1 MVCRDQDF
9 NLIWERVISP
19 TSWDSNGNYDLV
31 LGPDG
36 NWVAAA
42 RWVLPSAPLPGSTDS
57 EYRWNAASLY
67 KISPEGDS
75 IWSRTDTMP
84 VGNQTYNHEYGAI
97 VVLPSGSTIAVG
109 SFEQAT
115 PTPGDKSWAWVVKVD
130 KDGCL
135 EELCS
140 FTSVQDLEKRKPVA
154 LSVAPNPASDYVIFE
169 FSQPIPENGV
179 LRVFDIAGRLVW
191 EDLIQKGTGQFIWQA
206 PDATKP
212 GTYFYRFQSNSNSIF
227 RNGKIVLVK

>member
-1 MVCRDQDF
+1 
-9 NLIWERVISP
+9 
-19 TSWDSNGNYDLV
+19 
-31 LGPDG
+31 
-36 NWVAAA
+36 
-42 RWVLPSAPLPGSTDS
+42 
-57 EYRWNAASLY
+57 ASLY

-84 VGNQTYNHEYGAI
+84 VGNKTYNHEYGAI

-140 FTSVQDLEKRKPVA
+140 FTSVQDLEKRKPAV

-169 FSQPIPENGV
+169 FENKTPV
-179 LRVFDIAGRLVW
+179 
-191 EDLIQKGTGQFIWQA
+191 
-206 PDATKP
+206 
-212 GTYFYRFQSNSNSIF
+212 
-227 RNGKIVLVK
+227 NGILTVVNA